1 MHNGAG
7 VGYTLSD
14 GPVQLF
20 SAPQSFAKEDNK
32 GEGERERERFSS
44 VVEFVSAPVGCVLIA
59 IV

>member
-32 GEGERERERFSS
+32 GEGEGERFSS